1 MRVIC
6 TMRFA
11 HSGAWDPLLV
21 IAAPFAYNTSPRLDL
36 ITEGRNPVI
45 EPVRIIDVQLTPV
58 VQN

>member
-11 HSGAWDPLLV
+11 HSGAWDSLPV
-21 IAAPFAYNTSPRLDL
+21 IAAPFAYNTSPRLEL
-36 ITEGRNPVI
+36 ISEGRNPVI
-45 EPVRIIDVQLTPV
+45 ESVRVIDVQSTPV